1 MVGGDRLLG
10 RPHNFLE
17 GLLITHRQI
26 RKHFSVETHTRF
38 IETVDQSTVRA
49 AMLSSCG
56 CDTNNPK
63 PAKLSLLL
71 SSVPVGIGQRLED
84 LLFGSLMQL
93 ALGSPIALG
102 LSQNF
107 LPA

>member
-1 MVGGDRLLG
+1 MGGDRLLR
-10 RPHNFLE
+10 RPHYFLE
-17 GLLITHRQI
+17 GLLITHSQV
-26 RKHFSVETHTRF
+26 RKYLSVETQTRL

-49 AMLSSCG
+49 AMLSSCS

-71 SSVPVGIGQRLED
+71 SSVPVGIGERLED

>member
-1 MVGGDRLLG
+1 MSGNRLLG
-10 RPHNFLE
+10 RPNDIRKSLWV
-17 GLLITHRQI
+17 THRYI
-26 RKHFSVETHTRF
+26 RKYFSVETHTCF
-38 IETVDQSTVRA
+38 IVTMDQSTVRKTV
-49 AMLSSCG
+49 LSSCG
-56 CDTNNPK
+56 CDANNPK
-63 PAKLSLLL
+63 PAKLSFLLPP
-71 SSVPVGIGQRLED
+71 VPVGIAERFED

>member
-1 MVGGDRLLG
+1 M
-10 RPHNFLE
+10 
-17 GLLITHRQI
+17 
-26 RKHFSVETHTRF
+26 
-38 IETVDQSTVRA
+38 DQSTIRTPV
-49 AMLSSCG
+49 LSSCG
-56 CDTNNPK
+56 CDSNNPK

-71 SSVPVGIGQRLED
+71 SSVPVGIGERLED

-102 LSQNF
+102 LSQDF